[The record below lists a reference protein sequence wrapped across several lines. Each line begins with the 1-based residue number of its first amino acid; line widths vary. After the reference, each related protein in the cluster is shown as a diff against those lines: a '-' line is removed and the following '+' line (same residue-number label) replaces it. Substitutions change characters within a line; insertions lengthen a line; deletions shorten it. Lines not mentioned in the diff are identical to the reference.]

1 MIDKSKEII
10 ASVRLINDRLNFI
23 GEVGENT
30 PVSIDYIPP
39 LGDNQGYTSLELFL
53 LSLTSCLGSSVLT
66 FLRRMEKSVTGCEIH
81 ALGLRKATHPTGF
94 EKINITINIKS
105 NNVTDSDMLKVVKL
119 SEDTYC
125 PVLSMLKEDIVVD
138 INFDIDNS

>member
-66 FLRRMEKSVTGCEIH
+66 FLRRMEKSVTGCEIQ
-81 ALGLRKATHPTGF
+81 ALGFRKATHPTGF

-105 NNVTDSDMLKVVKL
+105 NNVTDSDMLKVIKL

-125 PVLSMLKEDIVVD
+125 PVLSMLKEDIVVE
-138 INFDIDNS
+138 INFDIENS